1 MNSYIVIDIETSGLS
16 VSSGEII
23 KIAALKIVNGKIA
36 GRVSSL
42 VKPSK
47 SLDENVEKLTGI
59 TNAELDGKCAIIDL
73 LPDFLLFIGDN
84 LLVGHN
90 VEFGVKFINAALNKA
105 GMPPLKNETVD
116 TFSLAKAKCETEE
129 FGLYALAKSLGVEY
143 KNLPETEVVF
153 LVYEKLKNIDEEG

>member
-1 MNSYIVIDIETSGLS
+1 MNSYIVIDIETSGLNVNS
-16 VSSGEII
+16 DEII
-23 KIAALKIVNGKIA
+23 KLSALKIVNGKIA

-59 TNAELDGKCAIIDL
+59 TNAELDGKCEIIDL

-84 LLVGHN
+84 PLVAHN
-90 VEFGVKFINAALNKA
+90 VDFDIKFINAALNKA

-116 TFSLAKAKCETEE
+116 TLELARKKCGTDNFSLREIAK
-129 FGLYALAKSLGVEY
+129 FLGADC
-143 KNLPETEVVF
+143 KNLADDEINF
-153 LVYEKLKNIDEEG
+153 YVYKKLER